1 MLIANS
7 ISGWAQS
14 RGSLVF
20 ETKQWQHDYAISNS
34 SFSPKYKHDIK
45 LSYASA
51 GDEKVKNFVNREII
65 ITALGEKYGD
75 LSTEQA
81 VEKYLTDKTNLY
93 VKDIQKEYNEDKQR
107 TSVPVKDLI
116 RRYSYSMKFSTQ
128 LLSYWNSMLVY
139 QFTWFDSKYDGNG
152 LIGSQY
158 VNLDL
163 YNFKVLTYHNIFKKG
178 TDSQVTQ
185 LIKESMLEYFGVES
199 EEEIKDLGADITR
212 LKPAEKFVLEPKGI
226 RFIYEPYELNSDARG
241 DLNITIPYSAL
252 KQYMNTNNTAIRM
265 IVAK

>member
-1 MLIANS
+1 
-7 ISGWAQS
+7 
-14 RGSLVF
+14 
-20 ETKQWQHDYAISNS
+20 
-34 SFSPKYKHDIK
+34 
-45 LSYASA
+45 
-51 GDEKVKNFVNREII
+51 
-65 ITALGEKYGD
+65 
-75 LSTEQA
+75 
-81 VEKYLTDKTNLY
+81 
-93 VKDIQKEYNEDKQR
+93 
-107 TSVPVKDLI
+107 
-116 RRYSYSMKFSTQ
+116 MKFSTQ

-139 QFTWFDSKYDGNG
+139 QFTWFDSKYGGNG

-163 YNFKVLTYHNIFKKG
+163 YNFKVLTYHDIFKKG